1 MKRDR
6 GGLYAAAG
14 RIVDRTCETAAEVL
28 SVADPGEWKKNENEN
43 SAHAAETGYR
53 SGVATTT
60 GRSLDAS
67 GHQSRFPA
75 IPLKTNLNRSTIRSF
90 AISAVLLCG
99 QNMPMLTPRQ
109 ARVANALAKG
119 ATITEAA
126 KSAGLHRATI
136 YKWLRKQEH
145 FQTAIGDA
153 RGAYHLALR
162 KELRD
167 LSNTAFAT
175 LRSMLTDPKA
185 TVAVRQRL
193 ALAFLSRLQF
203 SATGPDDIR
212 PKDLLSDWP
221 PEETR

>member
-1 MKRDR
+1 
-6 GGLYAAAG
+6 
-14 RIVDRTCETAAEVL
+14 
-28 SVADPGEWKKNENEN
+28 
-43 SAHAAETGYR
+43 
-53 SGVATTT
+53 
-60 GRSLDAS
+60 
-67 GHQSRFPA
+67 
-75 IPLKTNLNRSTIRSF
+75 
-90 AISAVLLCG
+90 
-99 QNMPMLTPRQ
+99 
-109 ARVANALAKG
+109 
-119 ATITEAA
+119 
-126 KSAGLHRATI
+126 
-136 YKWLRKQEH
+136 
-145 FQTAIGDA
+145 
-153 RGAYHLALR
+153 LR